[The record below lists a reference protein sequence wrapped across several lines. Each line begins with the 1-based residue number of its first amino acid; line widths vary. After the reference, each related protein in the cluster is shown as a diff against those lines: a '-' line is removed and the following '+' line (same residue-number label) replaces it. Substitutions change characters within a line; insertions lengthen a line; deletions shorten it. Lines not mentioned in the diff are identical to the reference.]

1 VCRVRI
7 EKGVVLGMR
16 AQCNKDPIFKE
27 HPLSRS
33 LNWPKKLVKNF
44 FHNWMAMVPLRGEE
58 RRSLMCKV
66 SQNVR
71 LKPVLASH

>member
-16 AQCNKDPIFKE
+16 AQCKMGSKSKDPIFKE

-44 FHNWMAMVPLRGEE
+44 IHNWMAMDGYGSFERRGRGEE
-58 RRSLMCKV
+58 KSYV
-66 SQNVR
+66 
-71 LKPVLASH
+71 